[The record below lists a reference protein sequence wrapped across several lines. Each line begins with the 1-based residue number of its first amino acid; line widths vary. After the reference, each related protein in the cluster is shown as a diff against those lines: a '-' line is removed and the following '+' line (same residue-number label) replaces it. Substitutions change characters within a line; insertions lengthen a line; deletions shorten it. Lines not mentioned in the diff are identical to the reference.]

1 MPRRTAAPPPP
12 PTGPRRRPGPRRRAL
27 LFLPLVV
34 LAAAAAATVWPPAAR
49 RAPAQPPPVLN
60 VYNWSDYIDPG
71 VLQRFTRETGIRV
84 RYDVYDSLETL
95 EAKLSAGRSG
105 YDLIV
110 PTSEPTFARLIRAGA
125 LRPLDPARIPNLA
138 NLDPALMGKVARA
151 DPGNRHG
158 AIYLWGTTGLGM
170 RVDQVRSLAPDAPRD
185 SLDLLM
191 KPENAQ
197 RLARCGIMVMDSATD
212 VLPTVLRWL
221 GRDPDSAEPADLRAA
236 EQALMAIRPH
246 LRAIPGSGAIVD
258 ALATGEVCLALTY
271 SGDVIQAAAR
281 ARQAG
286 RGIEIAYAAP
296 REGAQLAFDMMAIPA
311 DAPNPEAAMAFINFV
326 LQPEIMAAITN
337 RTRYPNAVPASRPLL
352 APEVRDDP
360 NVYPPGPVLA
370 NGFVAGTPAPAAE
383 RLRTRLWSRFKAGR

>member
-1 MPRRTAAPPPP
+1 MPRRTAAPPPSR
-12 PTGPRRRPGPRRRAL
+12 PRRRLAAVL
-27 LFLPLVV
+27 LPLVV
-34 LAAAAAATVWPPAAR
+34 LLAAVAALTRAGH
-49 RAPAQPPPVLN
+49 APAQAPPVLN
-60 VYNWSDYIDPG
+60 VYNWSDYIAPE
-71 VLQRFTRETGIRV
+71 VLQRFTEETGIRV

-105 YDLIV
+105 YDVIV

-125 LRPLDPARIPNLA
+125 LRPLDRARIPNLA
-138 NLDPALMGKVARA
+138 NLDPALMQRVARV

-170 RVDQVRSLAPDAPRD
+170 RPDRVRELAPDAPLD
-185 SLDLLM
+185 SFDLLM
-191 KPENAQ
+191 RPENAR

-212 VLPTVLRWL
+212 VLPMVLRWL
-221 GRDPDSAEPADLRAA
+221 GRDPDSTEAADLRAA

-246 LRAIPGSGAIVD
+246 LRAIPGSGAIID
-258 ALATGEVCLALTY
+258 ALATGEVCLAMTY

-281 ARQAG
+281 ARQAR
-286 RGIEIAYAAP
+286 RGVEIAYVAP
-296 REGAQLAFDMMAIPA
+296 REGAQLAFDMLAVPA

-326 LQPEIMAAITN
+326 LRPEMMAAITN
-337 RTRYPNAVPASRPLL
+337 HTRYPNAVPASRPLL

-360 NVYPPGPVLA
+360 NVYPPAEVLA
-370 NGFVAGTPAPAAE
+370 NSFVAGTPPAAAE